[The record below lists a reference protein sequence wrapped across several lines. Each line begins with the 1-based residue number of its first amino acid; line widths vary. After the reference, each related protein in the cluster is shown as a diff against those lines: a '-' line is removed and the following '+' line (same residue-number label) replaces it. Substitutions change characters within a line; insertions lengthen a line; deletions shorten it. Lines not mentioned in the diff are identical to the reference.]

1 MRYAISMFV
10 LVGLNCGCSVR
21 GFQNVPDGPTSP
33 SQLRSAAAI
42 ARAEATALDEVADQ
56 QEGVI
61 RQTLGAAKQAAESL
75 GAPAVLTGLIGA
87 GAGFLVPTPGQ
98 RKREQVAEARGKL
111 GGAVESKASEKTGAA

>member
-87 GAGFLVPTPGQ
+87 RAGFMVPTPGP

-111 GGAVESKASEKTGAA
+111 GGAVESKASEKTEAA